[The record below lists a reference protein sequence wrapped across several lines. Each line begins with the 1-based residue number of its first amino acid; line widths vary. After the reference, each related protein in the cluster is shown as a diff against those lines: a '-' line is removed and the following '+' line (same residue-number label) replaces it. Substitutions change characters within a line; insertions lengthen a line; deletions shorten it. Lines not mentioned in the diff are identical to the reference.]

1 MSSNFREFLRESD
14 PPDWLKVLYA
24 LVFLGTFVHAMLTWD
39 AWTCCPP
46 AYGES
51 AKFVHAVQAAAGW
64 TAATASLMEV
74 ITAMVFL
81 APKVYR
87 IIKEKGIA
95 EGVERG
101 RSEGREEGIAE
112 GMERGR
118 SVGKS
123 EGIAEGMERGRSA
136 GREEGRSE
144 GRAEGR
150 SAGKF
155 EGVDA
160 TLEAMREA
168 GFDEDAR
175 RRVEDILARRAW
187 RNGGL

>member
-1 MSSNFREFLRESD
+1 MSANFREFLRESD

-24 LVFLGTFVHAMLTWD
+24 MVFLATFVHAMLTWD

-64 TAATASLMEV
+64 TAATAALMEV

-87 IIKEKGIA
+87 IIKEKGR
-95 EGVERG
+95 EEG
-101 RSEGREEGIAE
+101 RSEGREEGRSEGIAE
-112 GMERGR
+112 GMERGK
-118 SVGKS
+118 SVGRS

-136 GREEGRSE
+136 GRSE
-144 GRAEGR
+144 G
-150 SAGKF
+150 KF
-155 EGVDA
+155 AGVDA
-160 TLEAMREA
+160 ALEAMREA
-168 GFDEDAR
+168 GFDEDTR
-175 RRVEDILARRAW
+175 RQVEDIIARRAW
-187 RNGGL
+187 RNGEL

>member
-1 MSSNFREFLRESD
+1 MSSNFREFLRETD

-87 IIKEKGIA
+87 IIKEKGR
-95 EGVERG
+95 EEG
-101 RSEGREEGIAE
+101 RSEGREEGREEGIAE

-118 SVGKS
+118 SAGRS
-123 EGIAEGMERGRSA
+123 EGIAEGVERGKY
-136 GREEGRSE
+136 E
-144 GRAEGR
+144 
-150 SAGKF
+150 GKF

-160 TLEAMREA
+160 TLEAMREV
-168 GFDEDAR
+168 GVDEDTR
-175 RRVEDILARRAW
+175 RQVEDVLARRAW
-187 RNGGL
+187 RNGGRGL